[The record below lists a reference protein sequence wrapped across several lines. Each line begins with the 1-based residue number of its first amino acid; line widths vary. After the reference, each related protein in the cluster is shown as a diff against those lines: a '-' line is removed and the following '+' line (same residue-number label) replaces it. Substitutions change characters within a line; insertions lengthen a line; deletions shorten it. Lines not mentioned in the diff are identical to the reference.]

1 MQDHPYTYGVEE
13 EFFLSQADTGAIAT
27 RMPQAFLHEVR
38 RRLGD
43 RASNELLQSQIELVT
58 AVCADVEALAQA
70 VIGNR
75 RVVAEIAKRYDL
87 ALVAAGTHP
96 LAEWREQNLTQK
108 PRYRQLVSDFQIIG
122 RRNLLCGLH
131 VHVAPPPDQDRV
143 DVMNRILTYTPI
155 FLALSCSSPFWNR
168 QGTGLMSYRQA
179 AYDEWPRTGIPEFFA
194 GEADYDAFVRQLV
207 QAGVIDNASYL
218 WWAVRVS
225 ATYPTIE
232 LRIADACT
240 DVHDALCIADLFR
253 CLVRAAV
260 RNPSLGRA
268 RMSTTRLLI
277 EENRW
282 QAKRHGIAAQ
292 FIDEF
297 GSGERLPFAERLEQL
312 LALIAEDVAHFGCE
326 DAVAQARRILERG
339 TSADRQVAE
348 FKRVRDQGATRAE
361 ACREVARWLAAHT
374 APAHTSGRLRTER
387 HPQPSA

>member
-58 AVCADVEALAQA
+58 AVCADVAALERA
-70 VIGNR
+70 VVGNR

-143 DVMNRILTYTPI
+143 DVMNRILAYTPI

-194 GEADYDAFVRQLV
+194 GEADYDAFVRQLM

-240 DVHDALCIADLFR
+240 DVHDALCIANLFR

-312 LALIAEDVAHFGCE
+312 LALIAEDVTHFGCE

-339 TSADRQVAE
+339 TSADQQVAE
-348 FKRVRDQGATRAE
+348 FKRVRDQGATRPE
-361 ACREVARWLAAHT
+361 ACREVARWLAAHS

>member
-1 MQDHPYTYGVEE
+1 MSDHIYTYGVEE
-13 EFFLSQADTGAIAT
+13 EFFLSQPDNGAIAT

-38 RRLGD
+38 RRLGE
-43 RASNELLQSQIELVT
+43 RASNELLQSQIEMVT
-58 AVCADVEALAQA
+58 PVCNDVAGLADA

-75 RVVAEIAKRYDL
+75 RIVGEIAKRYDL
-87 ALVAAGTHP
+87 ALVASGTHP

-108 PRYRQLVSDFQIIG
+108 PRYRQLVSDFQIVG

-131 VHVAPPPDQDRV
+131 VHVAPPPEQDRV
-143 DVMNRILTYTPI
+143 DVMNRILAYTPI

-179 AYDEWPRTGIPEFFA
+179 AYDEWPRTGIPEFFN
-194 GEADYDAFVRQLV
+194 GEADYKAFVHQLV
-207 QAGVIDNASYL
+207 QAGVIENASYL

-225 ATYPTIE
+225 ANYPTIE

-240 DVHDALCIADLFR
+240 DVRDALCIANLFR
-253 CLVRAAV
+253 CVVRAAV

-297 GSGERLPFAERLEQL
+297 GSGERLAFADRLEQL

-326 DAVAQARRILERG
+326 DAIEHARLILERG
-339 TSADRQVAE
+339 TSADLQVAE
-348 FKRVRDQGATRAE
+348 FKRARDQGATRPE
-361 ACREVARWLAAHT
+361 ACREVARWLAAHSL
-374 APAHTSGRLRTER
+374 PAHTSARFQPEFK
-387 HPQPSA
+387 PQPSA

>member
-58 AVCADVEALAQA
+58 AVCADVAALERA
-70 VIGNR
+70 VVGNR

-143 DVMNRILTYTPI
+143 DVMNRILAYTPI

-194 GEADYDAFVRQLV
+194 GEADYDAFVRQLM

-240 DVHDALCIADLFR
+240 DVHDALCIANLFR

-312 LALIAEDVAHFGCE
+312 LALIAEDVTHFGCG

-339 TSADRQVAE
+339 TSADQQVAE
-348 FKRVRDQGATRAE
+348 FKRVRDQGATRPE
-361 ACREVARWLAAHT
+361 ACREVARWLAAHS
-374 APAHTSGRLRTER
+374 APAHTSGRPRSER

>member
-143 DVMNRILTYTPI
+143 DVMNRILAYTPI

>member
-58 AVCADVEALAQA
+58 AVCADVEALARA
-70 VIGNR
+70 VVGNR

-143 DVMNRILTYTPI
+143 DVMNRILAYTPI

-374 APAHTSGRLRTER
+374 APAHTPGRLRTER

>member
-58 AVCADVEALAQA
+58 AVCADVAALERA
-70 VIGNR
+70 VVGNR

-143 DVMNRILTYTPI
+143 DVMNRILAYTPI

-240 DVHDALCIADLFR
+240 DVHDALCIANLFR

-312 LALIAEDVAHFGCE
+312 LALIAEDVTHFGCE

-361 ACREVARWLAAHT
+361 ACREVARWLAAHS
-374 APAHTSGRLRTER
+374 APAHTSGRPRSER

>member
-374 APAHTSGRLRTER
+374 APAHTPGRLRTER

>member
-1 MQDHPYTYGVEE
+1 MNEHTYTYGVEE
-13 EFFLSQADTGAIAT
+13 EFFLSQGDTGNIAT

-38 RRLGD
+38 RRLGE

-58 AVCADVEALAQA
+58 PVCGTVAELERAVV
-70 VIGNR
+70 GNR
-75 RVVAEIAKRYDL
+75 RVVGEIAKRFDI
-87 ALVAAGTHP
+87 ALVSAGTHP

-108 PRYRQLVSDFQIIG
+108 PRYRQLVSDFQIVG

-143 DVMNRILTYTPI
+143 DVMNRILAYTPI

-179 AYDEWPRTGIPEFFA
+179 AYDEWPRTGIPEFFN
-194 GEADYDAFVRQLV
+194 GEADYNAFVHMLV
-207 QAGVIDNASYL
+207 QAGVIENASFL

-225 ATYPTIE
+225 ANYPTIE

-240 DVHDALCIADLFR
+240 DVRDTLCIADLFR

-297 GSGERLPFAERLEQL
+297 GSGERMPLAERMEQL
-312 LALIAEDVAHFGCE
+312 FALIADDVAHFGCE
-326 DAVAQARRILERG
+326 AAVAQARHILVRG
-339 TSADRQVAE
+339 SSADLQIAE
-348 FKRVRDQGATRAE
+348 FKRARDTGATRPE
-361 ACREVARWLAAHT
+361 ACREVARWLAGHS
-374 APAHTSGRLRTER
+374 APAHTLGPVQPDISPRL
-387 HPQPSA
+387 SA

>member
-58 AVCADVEALAQA
+58 AVCADVAALERA
-70 VIGNR
+70 VVGNR

-143 DVMNRILTYTPI
+143 DVMNRILAYTPI

-194 GEADYDAFVRQLV
+194 GEADYDAFVRQLM

-312 LALIAEDVAHFGCE
+312 LALIAEDVTHFGCE

-339 TSADRQVAE
+339 TSADQQVAE
-348 FKRVRDQGATRAE
+348 FKRVRDQGATRPE
-361 ACREVARWLAAHT
+361 ACREVARWLAAHS
-374 APAHTSGRLRTER
+374 APAHTSGRPRSER

>member
-1 MQDHPYTYGVEE
+1 MSEHHYTFGVEE
-13 EFFLSQADTGAIAT
+13 EFFLSQIDSGSIAT

-38 RRLGD
+38 RRLGE

-58 AVCADVEALAQA
+58 PVCADVESLERA
-70 VIGNR
+70 VVGNR
-75 RVVAEIAKRYDL
+75 RIVGEIAKRYDL

-143 DVMNRILTYTPI
+143 DVMNRILAYTPI

-194 GEADYDAFVRQLV
+194 GEADYNAFVRQLV
-207 QAGVIDNASYL
+207 QAGVIENASYL
-218 WWAVRVS
+218 WWAIRVS
-225 ATYPTIE
+225 ANFPTIE

-240 DVHDALCIADLFR
+240 DVRDTLCIAHLFR

-260 RNPSLGRA
+260 RDPGLGRA

-312 LALIAEDVAHFGCE
+312 LALIAEDVVHFDCG
-326 DAVAQARRILERG
+326 DAVAHARNILERG
-339 TSADRQVAE
+339 TSADLQVAK

-361 ACREVARWLAAHT
+361 ACREVARWLAAHS
-374 APAHTSGRLRTER
+374 APAHTSSRFQPESNT
-387 HPQPSA
+387 QPSA

>member
-58 AVCADVEALAQA
+58 AVCADVAALERA
-70 VIGNR
+70 VVGNR

-143 DVMNRILTYTPI
+143 DVMNRILAYTPI

-240 DVHDALCIADLFR
+240 DVHDALCIANLFR

-312 LALIAEDVAHFGCE
+312 LALIAEDVTHFGCE

-339 TSADRQVAE
+339 TSADQQVAE

-361 ACREVARWLAAHT
+361 ACREVARWLAAHS
-374 APAHTSGRLRTER
+374 APAHTSGRPRSER